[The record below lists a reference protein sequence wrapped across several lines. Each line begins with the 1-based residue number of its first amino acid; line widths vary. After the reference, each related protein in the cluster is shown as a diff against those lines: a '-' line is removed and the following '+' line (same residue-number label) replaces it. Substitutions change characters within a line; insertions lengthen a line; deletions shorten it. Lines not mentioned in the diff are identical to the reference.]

1 MSTYFE
7 LEKRKLENKF
17 ATAGNKFMDKIC
29 QTAAEYQQEL
39 KELRDS
45 YSEIAKEENAK
56 KSPESTPELT
66 PESTPETTP
75 EQEKTTEEVV
85 QEVVQETVEAK
96 EV

>member
-45 YSEIAKEENAK
+45 YSEIAKEEKAK
-56 KSPESTPELT
+56 KSPEST